1 MEIKID
7 IVFWIEK
14 AIHASDS
21 IVKCERRTLQD
32 FYGPGNCI
40 VFFQDQRF
48 PLRTLLIC
56 AQQQDTYMY
65 MFFCDITT
73 DYN

>member
-7 IVFWIEK
+7 IVFCIEK

-21 IVKCERRTLQD
+21 IVKCEQRTSQD

-40 VFFQDQRF
+40 VHSLQDF
-48 PLRTLLIC
+48 KT
-56 AQQQDTYMY
+56 
-65 MFFCDITT
+65 
-73 DYN
+73 